1 MRKHIFTLAL
11 AIMLPVAI
19 LAQTWKND
27 PAHSRMGFA
36 ISHTLISE
44 MGGVFNDYAI
54 NITASQADFS
64 DAAIEVIVQTKS
76 IDTEVA
82 QRDDHLR
89 SPDFF
94 DVAKFPEMRFRSNGI
109 KQIDGNTFL
118 VSGELTLHGVSK
130 AVDLTMVHNGSY
142 TKDGKTIS
150 GITVTGNILRSDFDF
165 GPKFPVA
172 VLGDK
177 VTITVNTEMKQQ

>member
-1 MRKHIFTLAL
+1 MRKHILTLAL

-82 QRDDHLR
+82 QRLL
-89 SPDFF
+89 
-94 DVAKFPEMRFRSNGI
+94 AA
-109 KQIDGNTFL
+109 
-118 VSGELTLHGVSK
+118 ELSSIRPWKSETGGV
-130 AVDLTMVHNGSY
+130 
-142 TKDGKTIS
+142 
-150 GITVTGNILRSDFDF
+150 
-165 GPKFPVA
+165 
-172 VLGDK
+172 
-177 VTITVNTEMKQQ
+177 